1 MKQLEAIN
9 NKRITEFFENSDDKT
24 PKIKLKNPKEE
35 SKYQQDSEDSDLSIS
50 SRELDN
56 IISEDSECFQSEKL
70 IDSTEAFT
78 NEKYKTPRKKQKGR
92 VIQKFWDINTS
103 DTFKYKHKSPSSKII
118 KKITPRFF

>member
-9 NKRITEFFENSDDKT
+9 NKRITEFFENSDDKA

-56 IISEDSECFQSEKL
+56 IIYEDSECIQSEKL

-92 VIQKFWDINTS
+92 VIQKF
-103 DTFKYKHKSPSSKII
+103 
-118 KKITPRFF
+118 